1 MINLSLIRHAK
12 ANWADYDGNDF
23 NRPIS
28 EIGKERTLR
37 ISNFL
42 KKKNFFCEE
51 IFCSPAKRTKQTKD
65 ILIESLQIK
74 PTIKLIDELYHN
86 SRKNIFDTLML
97 EGEKKNI
104 LIISHEPLLSGS
116 IENFFLGMPNNDNI
130 SKAIEKF
137 PTSSF
142 LNMSFDCKMWSEI
155 NIQNCKV
162 NYFITPNE
170 L

>member
-12 ANWADYDGNDF
+12 SNWLDYDGNDY

-28 EIGKERTLR
+28 EIGRERTLQ
-37 ISNFL
+37 ICNFL
-42 KKKNFFCEE
+42 KKKNFRCEE

-97 EGEKKNI
+97 EGKKKNI

-116 IENFFLGMPNNDNI
+116 VENFFLGMHNDNI
-130 SKAIEKF
+130 KKAIVKF
-137 PTSSF
+137 STSSF

-162 NYFITPNE
+162 NYFITPTE